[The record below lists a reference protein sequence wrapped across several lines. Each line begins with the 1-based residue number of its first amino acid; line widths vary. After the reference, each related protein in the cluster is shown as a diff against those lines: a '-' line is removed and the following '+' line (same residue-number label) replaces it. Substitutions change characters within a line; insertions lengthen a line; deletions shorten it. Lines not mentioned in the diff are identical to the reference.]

1 MESKYKLLLSNTA
14 IFAIGNLLVKIIS
27 FFLIPLY
34 TSVLTTEQYGVA
46 ELLNNTIEMVLP
58 IATLS
63 IVEAL
68 YRFSI
73 DRDTNKKSLFTNS
86 IFMIL
91 LGDVVVALVAMVLFH
106 LLDYKYAYHFFLL
119 YVTTSFYKLTTQFS
133 RGLGHV
139 KRYAFYGV
147 LNSLLL
153 VTSNLVLLVK
163 FNTGITGYLLSFSIA
178 YGVTAI
184 VALLVSNQY
193 SYVSLKSF
201 DVNLLKNMLRYS
213 LPSIPNMISWW
224 INSLSDRYIV
234 LLYWGASS
242 AGLYTAAS
250 KLPALI
256 NMITAIFQ
264 QAWQYSTATEIHKKD
279 SKPFFSIVFR
289 VYMYLCIIASSTVM
303 VFNKSISRIL
313 FQEEFYRAW
322 EFVPLLVLAATF
334 GCIATYFGTF
344 YNALKNNYMLMISTM
359 IGAVINVSLNFILI
373 PIYEGLGAAIA
384 TAISYFIVMIIRMI
398 DIKKHID
405 IELNIYRFMNQ
416 IVVLSITA
424 LVVSFESSYTTVIT
438 ILLFLFSLFSD
449 YKVLKRT
456 VFVLI
461 NKVFFKT

>member
-178 YGVTAI
+178 YGLTAI